1 MLLPRRGARTHDK
14 ISFDDL
20 MAEAF
25 GEMGMSPKEF
35 ITYSYSD
42 YMHKRKGFSNSKIE
56 RLQEVRLICFFAAAG
71 NLRKGTKIEDLFP
84 LPGDKNY
91 NQKSRKMDPDMYK
104 RAKEMLSKI
113 TIPDLPIKKNGR
125 TT

>member
-1 MLLPRRGARTHDK
+1 
-14 ISFDDL
+14 

-35 ITYSYSD
+35 INYSYSD
-42 YMHKRKGFSNSKIE
+42 YMHKRKGFSNTKIE

-71 NLRKGTKIEDLFP
+71 NLKKGTKIEDLFP
-84 LPGDKNY
+84 IPGDKNY
-91 NQKSRKMDPDMYK
+91 EAKVRKIGKEDYYK
-104 RAKEMLSKI
+104 IKERLSKI